1 MSDVKEKKQTK
12 KIKDKLMF
20 QNALVWDKLLSK
32 EKKAVF
38 DFAEDYKRFLDG
50 AKTEREA
57 VSQIK
62 QCAERFGFKESCS
75 PSAKGK
81 IYKEHRHKAIGLAAV
96 GKRPLVQGLNIVVSH
111 IDSPRL
117 DLKQNP
123 LYEEVSLAF
132 LKTHY
137 YGGIKKYQWVSRPL
151 AMHGKII
158 INNGKELDIRIGE
171 DETDPVFTISDLL
184 PHLARKTQYEKK
196 LGDAIIG
203 EKLNVLVGSIPFP
216 DKDVEERTKLYVLDY
231 LYRTFG
237 LIEEDFISAEIEL
250 VPAEKA
256 RDVGWDRSLIGAYG
270 QDDRVCAYSS
280 LRAIGE
286 LNRPQE
292 TAIALFLDK
301 EEIGS
306 EGNTSARSKFL
317 EDIVADVFTISGTP
331 LDEHT
336 LKSALMNSYAISAD
350 VNGALDP
357 DYQEVHEKRNAAK
370 LGYGVCVTKFTGSGG
385 KYASSDANAEYVGM
399 IRRLF
404 NTSRIVWQ
412 TGEMGKVDEG
422 GGGTVSKFLAS
433 YGMEII
439 DCGTPLL
446 SMHSPFEIS
455 SKADVYMTYKAYRVF
470 LTKQLKGSVV

>member
-1 MSDVKEKKQTK
+1 MPVDKEKKETK
-12 KIKDKLMF
+12 KIKEKIMLKSTM
-20 QNALVWDKLLSK
+20 VWDKLTSK
-32 EKKAVF
+32 EKKEVF
-38 DFAEDYKRFLDG
+38 SFTEDYKNFLNVV
-50 AKTEREA
+50 KTEREA
-57 VSQIK
+57 VIEIEK
-62 QCAERFGFKESCS
+62 YARKTGFTGINSS
-75 PSAKGK
+75 SARNK
-81 IYKEHRHKAIGLAAV
+81 IYKVHRKKAIGLAV
-96 GKRPLVQGLNIVVSH
+96 IGEKPIVEGLRIIVSH

-123 LYEEVSLAF
+123 LYEEVALAF

-151 AMHGKII
+151 ALHGKII
-158 INNGKELDIRIGE
+158 KKDGKELDIRIGE
-171 DETDPVFTISDLL
+171 DDNDPVFTILDLL

-216 DKDVEERTKLYVLDY
+216 DKDAQERIKLQILDY
-231 LYRTFG
+231 LNKTFG
-237 LIEEDFISAEIEL
+237 LVEEDFISAEIEL
-250 VPAEKA
+250 VPAGHA
-256 RDVGWDRSLIGAYG
+256 RDIGWDQSLIGAYG
-270 QDDRVCAYSS
+270 QDDRICAYSS

-286 LNRPQE
+286 MDKPQK

-306 EGNTSARSKFL
+306 EGNTSARSGFL
-317 EDIVADVFTISGTP
+317 EDMVADIFKQTGTP
-331 LDEHT
+331 LEEHS
-336 LKSALMNSYAISAD
+336 LKQALINSHAISAD

-404 NTSRIVWQ
+404 NQNNIVWQ
-412 TGEMGKVDEG
+412 TGEIGKVDEG
-422 GGGTVSKFLAS
+422 GGGTVAKFLAS

-439 DCGTPLL
+439 DCGTSLL
-446 SMHSPFEIS
+446 GMHSPFEVS
-455 SKADVYMTYKAYRVF
+455 SKADAYMTYKAYKVF
-470 LTKQLKGSVV
+470 LSKDLS